1 MKLQI
6 IWANLPRLPSAW
18 AAGHTGPHWPP
29 LGTLGTTGLDGA
41 INASWKTVACAGW
54 RVPSAQQLVTG
65 NQEGLVAR
73 AQDASHNE
81 WLVNAISINRLRVYQ
96 VTAAATVLIGL

>member
-18 AAGHTGPHWPP
+18 AAG
-29 LGTLGTTGLDGA
+29 LGTTARDGA
-41 INASWKTVACAGW
+41 INASWKTVASGEW
-54 RVPSAQQLVTG
+54 RVQTAQHLVTG
-65 NQEGLVAR
+65 NQEGLIAR

-81 WLVNAISINRLRVYQ
+81 WLLNAISINRLRVYQ
-96 VTAAATVLIGL
+96 VCGRVVAAATVLIGL

>member
-1 MKLQI
+1 M
-6 IWANLPRLPSAW
+6 
-18 AAGHTGPHWPP
+18 
-29 LGTLGTTGLDGA
+29 
-41 INASWKTVACAGW
+41 
-54 RVPSAQQLVTG
+54 PSAQQLVTG

>member
-18 AAGHTGPHWPP
+18 AAAHHWPP
-29 LGTLGTTGLDGA
+29 LGTTARDGA

>member
-1 MKLQI
+1 MI
-6 IWANLPRLPSAW
+6 EAPDNLGQFTPITIGLGS
-18 AAGHTGPHWPP
+18 GPP
-29 LGTLGTTGLDGA
+29 LATLETTARDGA
-41 INASWKTVACAGW
+41 INASWKTVACAGS

-96 VTAAATVLIGL
+96 VYSRVTAAATVLIGL

>member
-1 MKLQI
+1 M
-6 IWANLPRLPSAW
+6 
-18 AAGHTGPHWPP
+18 
-29 LGTLGTTGLDGA
+29 
-41 INASWKTVACAGW
+41 
-54 RVPSAQQLVTG
+54 PSAQQLVTG

-96 VTAAATVLIGL
+96 VYSRVTAAATVLIGL

>member
-18 AAGHTGPHWPP
+18 AAGPHWATP
-29 LGTLGTTGLDGA
+29 GTTARDGA
-41 INASWKTVACAGW
+41 INASWKTVAGGEW
-54 RVPSAQQLVTG
+54 RRVQTAQHLVTG
-65 NQEGLVAR
+65 NQEGLIAR

-81 WLVNAISINRLRVYQ
+81 WLLNAISINRLRVYQ
-96 VTAAATVLIGL
+96 VCGRVVAAATVLIGL